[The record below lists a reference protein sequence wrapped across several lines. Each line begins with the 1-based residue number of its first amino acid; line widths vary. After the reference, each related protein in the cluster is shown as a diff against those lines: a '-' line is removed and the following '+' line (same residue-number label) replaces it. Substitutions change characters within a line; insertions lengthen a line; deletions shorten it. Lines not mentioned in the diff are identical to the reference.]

1 LMDKIRSQL
10 RAKPSRTLPEL
21 ATLNSLSQ
29 ASFKRI
35 LKEHN
40 ISFQQLVDELC
51 CQEALYY
58 LQIQKLKNEQS
69 AAYMRFNDVNNFRRA
84 VKRCTGLTPSELR
97 QT

>member
-1 LMDKIRSQL
+1 
-10 RAKPSRTLPEL
+10 
-21 ATLNSLSQ
+21 
-29 ASFKRI
+29 

-58 LQIQKLKNEQS
+58 LQIQKLKNQQS
-69 AAYMRFNDVNNFRRA
+69 ATNMRFNDVNNFRRA

-97 QT
+97 QA